1 MLKNKKIAI
10 IATHSFGY
18 IDFLI
23 EKLNSVPNVDLTYI
37 NIDAIPFAYKN
48 NFSRVSN
55 FFLKL
60 FSLRSLKEKNR
71 TNFIYEK
78 IKGDILFD
86 QVLIIRPD
94 MLEREAL
101 TFFRSRSIKM
111 TTFLFD
117 GIENF
122 KNQKKT
128 LSFFDTIYSYDKKDV
143 EKYKFEFL
151 TNYIYDDVIEKKK
164 IVNQIFAITSYDK
177 RFYFLENL
185 ANYLDKN
192 AVSFQFI
199 VKKDKIFPHKN
210 IEIIND
216 YLSIS
221 EVKKLI
227 ATSQVL
233 VDVQKENQYGLSF
246 RIFEALGYEK
256 KLITNNIDIVNYD
269 FYDENNIFI
278 VSENNIEIPLQFFET
293 EYKKIDSNIIN
304 KYKMTNWIYT
314 VFDINLEV

>member
-1 MLKNKKIAI
+1 MSKNKKIAI
-10 IATHSFGY
+10 ITTHSFGY

-23 EKLNSVPNVDLTYI
+23 EKMNSAHNVDLTYI

-78 IKGDILFD
+78 IKGDTLFD
-86 QVLIIRPD
+86 QILIIRPD

-101 TFFRSRSIKM
+101 VLLRKNSIKM
-111 TTFLFD
+111 SSFLFD

-151 TNYIYDDVIEKKK
+151 TNYIYDDFIEKKK
-164 IVNQIFAITSYDK
+164 NSTQIFAITSYDK
-177 RFYFLENL
+177 RFYFLEKL
-185 ANYLDKN
+185 ANYLDDKE
-192 AVSFQFI
+192 VSFQFI

-210 IEIIND
+210 IKIIND

-227 ATSQVL
+227 ETSQVL
-233 VDVQKENQYGLSF
+233 VDIQKENQYGLSF

-269 FYDENNIFI
+269 FYDENNILV
-278 VSENNIEIPLQFFET
+278 VSEDNIEIPSSFFET
-293 EYKKIDSNIIN
+293 EYSKIDPNIIN
-304 KYKMTNWIYT
+304 KYKMTNWIHT
-314 VFDINLEV
+314 VFDIKLL